1 MIIPHW
7 PIYTGPNKDFA
18 GAIER
23 TKSILAKL
31 GNPQNKMKNII
42 HITGT
47 KGKGSTALYISNILL
62 ACGYKVNTYT
72 SPHIFECNER
82 ILINGKMITDEELL
96 EATEAVRYVCEEGEH
111 KENPIEPAMFEAM
124 TCSAFLLMS
133 KHEADFNII
142 EVGMGAVN
150 DATNVFDDNP
160 PIACVFT
167 PIHIDHKKFLGSS
180 VEEVAYH
187 KSFLMKR
194 GVKNVILSSQCKE
207 AKQVIKD
214 IASDLGIR
222 NVYAYKEDYEAF
234 LDEKTR
240 QPIYESETFD
250 TCFPFAKPNMS
261 GDYQLVNCACAITT
275 CLACQNDGIAEKLIL
290 DAINEGIS
298 KTINIV
304 RMQKITNEKI
314 IKLLPKESIFYVDG
328 AHNQLASHAL
338 AEWIKEFKQNN
349 QDFKIVVAVARTKG
363 ADNEAF
369 LKEFLEWNRPI
380 TDLLIATRANLESI
394 PEPPEKIEEA
404 GKNLGFYTTTAYT
417 IKEVVEKTASIF
429 KNSKVILI
437 CTGSLYIA
445 RDINVFMKHY

>member
-1 MIIPHW
+1 
-7 PIYTGPNKDFA
+7 
-18 GAIER
+18 
-23 TKSILAKL
+23 
-31 GNPQNKMKNII
+31 
-42 HITGT
+42 
-47 KGKGSTALYISNILL
+47 
-62 ACGYKVNTYT
+62 
-72 SPHIFECNER
+72 
-82 ILINGKMITDEELL
+82 
-96 EATEAVRYVCEEGEH
+96 
-111 KENPIEPAMFEAM
+111 
-124 TCSAFLLMS
+124 MS

-142 EVGMGAVN
+142 EVGMGAIN
-150 DATNVFDDNP
+150 DATNVFDNNP

-167 PIHIDHKKFLGSS
+167 PIHIDHKKFLGNS

-187 KSFLMKR
+187 KSFLMKK

-214 IASDLGIR
+214 IASDLEIR
-222 NVYAYKEDYEAF
+222 NIYAYKEDYEAF
-234 LDEKTR
+234 LDEETR

-275 CLACQNDGIAEKLIL
+275 CLACQNDGIAEKLTL

-304 RMQKITNEKI
+304 RMQKIENEKI
-314 IKLLPKESIFYVDG
+314 LKNFQAGSLFYVDG

-369 LKEFLEWNRPI
+369 LKEFLEDKEPVI
-380 TDLLIATRANLESI
+380 DLLVATRANLESI

-404 GKNLGFYTTTAYT
+404 GKKLGLNTEIAYT
-417 IKEVVEKTASIF
+417 IGEVIKKTAKF
-429 KNSKVILI
+429 CTNRKVVLI
-437 CTGSLYIA
+437 CTGSLYVA
-445 RDINVFMKHY
+445 RDIDVFIKLHYIV